1 MFLKYETEF
10 NQTDFFKSFQ
20 NQNYSKKLKTI
31 FDLVNFELI
40 FINISD
46 NSVILLTNTVIQL
59 FFFTFARVK
68 EFQSKPFYEKKIKK
82 NWK

>member
-10 NQTDFFKSFQ
+10 NQTDFFKSFY

-68 EFQSKPFYEKKIKK
+68 EF
-82 NWK
+82 

>member
-10 NQTDFFKSFQ
+10 NQTDFLKSFY

-46 NSVILLTNTVIQL
+46 NSVILLTNTVIQ
-59 FFFTFARVK
+59 
-68 EFQSKPFYEKKIKK
+68 
-82 NWK
+82 